1 MDDYRFELDHFCNT
15 SLADLSDITN
25 LRNKDLTFAGM
36 VTNVRNALTKNGK
49 PYGSIT
55 IEDYT
60 DSFQLTLFGKD
71 YENFRKFFYNGYSL
85 LIKGKV
91 EPRMYNENELEV
103 RVKGI
108 SMLHEVK
115 TEMVKSI
122 TIKLPLNSITPELV
136 TELKAATDKHK
147 GQVMLK
153 MKIMDLE
160 EKLALD
166 LFSRGIKVN
175 LDNEL
180 LQFLEELDLQIAVN

>member
-1 MDDYRFELDHFCNT
+1 
-15 SLADLSDITN
+15 
-25 LRNKDLTFAGM
+25 
-36 VTNVRNALTKNGK
+36 
-49 PYGSIT
+49 
-55 IEDYT
+55 
-60 DSFQLTLFGKD
+60 
-71 YENFRKFFYNGYSL
+71 
-85 LIKGKV
+85 
-91 EPRMYNENELEV
+91 
-103 RVKGI
+103 
-108 SMLHEVK
+108 
-115 TEMVKSI
+115 MVKSI